1 MAFRFQRPIIFFGLG
16 INLGINVFNL
26 RINLRINLAIN
37 WESLLIFEIKNI
49 KNKKYRGW
57 PRG

>member
-37 WESLLIFEIKNI
+37 WESLLIF
-49 KNKKYRGW
+49 
-57 PRG
+57 